1 MGKHTKLRLIGDTDA
16 ESEKMMLVG
25 LGLGGEFRGVEE
37 IGTAL
42 VYSFTSFNATSYS
55 ILVVSC
61 FISSG

>member
-37 IGTAL
+37 IGVTL
-42 VYSFTSFNATSYS
+42 YW
-55 ILVVSC
+55 
-61 FISSG
+61 